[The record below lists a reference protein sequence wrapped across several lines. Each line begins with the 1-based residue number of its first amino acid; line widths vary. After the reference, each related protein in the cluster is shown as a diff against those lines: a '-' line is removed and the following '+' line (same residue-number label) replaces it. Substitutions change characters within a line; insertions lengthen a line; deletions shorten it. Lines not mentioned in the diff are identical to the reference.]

1 MQRNNYDKEGSKVN
15 TLTRNNTEKSNQIKQ
30 VKRGEIY
37 FAKISDGVGSEQN
50 GTRPVIVLQNDVG
63 NRFSPTTIV
72 AIMTSID
79 KKSNMPTHVKLPK
92 ELTNLPEDSVI
103 LLEQIRTI
111 DKKRLVKRMSIL
123 DDVAMGNITRKLM
136 ISLAI
141 NPLDFI

>member
-1 MQRNNYDKEGSKVN
+1 MK
-15 TLTRNNTEKSNQIKQ
+15 TFTRNSQEKTNQIIQ

-37 FAKISDGVGSEQN
+37 FAKINDGVGSEQS
-50 GTRPVIVLQNDVG
+50 GTRPVLVLQNDIG

-72 AIMTSID
+72 AFMTSID
-79 KKSNMPTHVKLPK
+79 KKSNMPTHEKLSK
-92 ELTNLPEDSVI
+92 EITNLPEDSII

-123 DDVAMGNITRKLM
+123 DDGTMDSITRKLM

-141 NPLDFI
+141 NPYDFV